1 MPRYVGLFNWTDQ
14 GVKTAKDTVGRQKQ
28 SEEAFAKMGL
38 TLQTVLWTQG
48 RYDLV
53 AVFEAPDDATVA
65 AAMLTLG
72 KAGNVRTETLRGF
85 SAEEMEAVLQ
95 RVG

>member
-1 MPRYVGLFNWTDQ
+1 MAKYVGLFNWTDQ
-14 GVKTAKDTVGRQKQ
+14 GVKTAKDTIGRQRKT
-28 SEEAFAKMGL
+28 SEAFEKVGL
-38 TLQTVLWTQG
+38 HLETVLWTQG

-85 SAEEMEAVLQ
+85 SAEEMQGILE